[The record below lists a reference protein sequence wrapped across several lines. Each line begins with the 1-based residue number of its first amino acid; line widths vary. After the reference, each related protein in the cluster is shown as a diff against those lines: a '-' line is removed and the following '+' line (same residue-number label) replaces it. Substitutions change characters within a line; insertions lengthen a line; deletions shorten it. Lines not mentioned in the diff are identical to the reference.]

1 MKKIV
6 ALLLALT
13 VALALAACGAGSSA
27 APASSAAQSAAE
39 SAAASSTGAADSYPD
54 GPITLTVLSAAGG
67 SYDTGIRLLL
77 PYVEKELGTTI
88 NVVNNDAGNG
98 WVNWLGCYEA
108 EPDGYNL
115 YTTNFPAFF
124 SCYDPEM
131 NHTQRWDDFAYICNF
146 CTDTN
151 LLVTRKGFEINTV
164 EKFLDYC
171 LNNEDVVI
179 AVTVTGGDDHIAY
192 LKMLD
197 AIPELA
203 DHTTPMHANSNLTQE
218 LLGGFVDFMICNVG
232 NLATLGDNVEP
243 ICVFSPERDSLAPD
257 IPTFNEEC
265 AALGYEGVN
274 VNGATNRGLIMPKDV
289 PADIQ
294 QKIVD
299 AFVKGMNDPQ
309 CKQDFLNN
317 QMGWNCISGDEYI
330 ELIKSEDEFYQ
341 STIMPL
347 LGW

>member
-6 ALLLALT
+6 ALFLALAMT
-13 VALALAACGAGSSA
+13 LALAACGGST
-27 APASSAAQSAAE
+27 PASSEAAASSSTAE
-39 SAAASSTGAADSYPD
+39 SAASSSTGAADSYPD

-203 DHTTPMHANSNLTQE
+203 DHTVPMHANSNLTQE

-243 ICVFSPERDSLAPD
+243 ICVFSAERDALAPD

-265 AALGYEGVN
+265 AALGYEGVD

-294 QKIVD
+294 KKIVD
-299 AFVKGMNDPQ
+299 AFVNGMNDPQ